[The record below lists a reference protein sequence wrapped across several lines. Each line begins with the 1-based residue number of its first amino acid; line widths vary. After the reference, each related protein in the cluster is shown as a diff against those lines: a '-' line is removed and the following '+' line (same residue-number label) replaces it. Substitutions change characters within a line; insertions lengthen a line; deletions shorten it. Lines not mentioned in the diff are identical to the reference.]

1 MNENIREKL
10 KKLPASPG
18 VYVMTD
24 LSGNII
30 YVGKAKILKNR
41 VRQYFHSSVKTEK
54 VMAMVREVADFHYH
68 ITKSEKDALILE
80 NNLIKK
86 HKPRYNI
93 LLKDDKTYPYIKFTK
108 EEFPKLEITRK
119 IKKKDG
125 KYFGPYMGGVSA
137 RELADIIQDTFFI
150 RSCKLNMS
158 KIPKNHRPC
167 LNYQMGRC
175 KGVCMGLV
183 SKEEYQM
190 LIKSSTD
197 FLKGETKEASE
208 KLEIQMKE
216 SAKRADF
223 ERAIIY
229 RDRIENVKKIKDRKL
244 TASMIGVDIDIF
256 AVASNGVSNVVSLLI
271 IRGGRMQGVENHYE
285 ESVFS
290 EKEESLA
297 NFMLSHYENNILPDE
312 IITEFDI
319 SKYFGIEEHFEKIH
333 GKKTPFLT
341 PKMGVRSQL
350 VDMAKENAEDYL
362 EKNASEKT
370 REFEK
375 TIGAVNVL
383 SSILGYPVRRMECY
397 DISNISGT
405 LSVASM
411 VVFIDGKPQN
421 KLYRRFKIKTV
432 EGPNDFASMNEV
444 ITRRF
449 KRLLSETETDE
460 SFSVKPDLVVI
471 DGGMIQLEFAGNA
484 IKSLGITQ
492 NMVSLAKREEEIFL
506 PNSKTPILLEKSNNA
521 LKVLQQIRDESHRFA
536 ITFHRT
542 LRNKNAFTSILDSI
556 NGIGSAK
563 KKLIFE
569 KYQTPAEITS
579 ASIEEIAEIKGVTEN
594 LANEIKEKAK
604 DYIGKLKVLED
615 KLDLG
620 NR

>member
-1 MNENIREKL
+1 
-10 KKLPASPG
+10 
-18 VYVMTD
+18 MTD
-24 LSGNII
+24 RVGNII
-30 YVGKAKILKNR
+30 YVGKAKVLKNR

-54 VMAMVREVADFHYH
+54 VMAMVREVSDFHYH
-68 ITKSEKDALILE
+68 ITKSEQDALILE

-93 LLKDDKTYPYIKFTK
+93 LLKDDKTYPYIKFTS
-108 EEFPKLEITRK
+108 EDFPKLEITRK

-125 KYFGPYMGGVSA
+125 KYFGPYMGGISA
-137 RELADIIQDTFFI
+137 RELSDIIQDTFFI
-150 RSCKLNMS
+150 RSCKLNMK
-158 KIPKNHRPC
+158 KIPKNHRVC

-175 KGVCMGLV
+175 KGVCKDLI
-183 SKEEYQM
+183 SKEDYAE
-190 LIKSSTD
+190 LVKSSMN

-208 KLEIQMKE
+208 KLENQMVE

-229 RDRIENVKKIKDRKL
+229 RDRIESIKKIKDRKL
-244 TASMIGVDIDIF
+244 TASMIGTDIDIF

-290 EKEESLA
+290 EREESLA

-312 IITEFDI
+312 IITEFEI
-319 SKYFGIEEHFEKIH
+319 SKYFNIEEHFEAVH
-333 GKKTPFLT
+333 GKKTPFLV
-341 PKMGVRSQL
+341 PKMGIRSQL

-383 SSILGYPVRRMECY
+383 SGILGYPVRKMECY

-449 KRLLSETETDE
+449 KRLLDETETDE
-460 SFSVKPDLVVI
+460 SFSQKPDLVVI
-471 DGGMIQLEFAGNA
+471 DGGMIQLEFAQNA
-484 IKSLGITQ
+484 IKSLGVSQ

-521 LKVLQQIRDESHRFA
+521 LKILQQIRDESHRFA

-542 LRNKNAFTSILDSI
+542 LRNKNAFVSILDSI
-556 NGIGSAK
+556 SGIGTAK

-569 KYQTPAEITS
+569 KYQTPS
-579 ASIEEIAEIKGVTEN
+579 EIASAPLEDITKIKGVTEKM
-594 LANEIKEKAK
+594 AGEIKEKAIQHIK
-604 DYIGKLKVLED
+604 KQTVLEERLN
-615 KLDLG
+615 LD
-620 NR
+620 

>member
-1 MNENIREKL
+1 MNNTIQEKL
-10 KKLPASPG
+10 KKLPTSPG

-24 LSGNII
+24 TSGNII
-30 YVGKAKILKNR
+30 YVGKAKVLKNR

-54 VMAMVREVADFHYH
+54 VMAMVREVADFYYH
-68 ITKSEKDALILE
+68 ITNSEQDALILE

-93 LLKDDKTYPYIKFTK
+93 LLKDDKTYPYIRFTN

-119 IKKKDG
+119 IKKRDG

-137 RELADIIQDTFFI
+137 RELADIIQDSFFI
-150 RSCKLNMS
+150 RSCKINM
-158 KIPKNHRPC
+158 KKVPKNHRVC

-175 KGVCMGLV
+175 KGVCKNLI
-183 SKEEYQM
+183 SAEEYSM
-190 LIKSSTD
+190 HVKSSMN
-197 FLKGETKEASE
+197 FLKGETKEATE
-208 KLEIQMKE
+208 KLQSQMQE
-216 SAKRADF
+216 AAKRADF

-229 RDRIENVKKIKDRKL
+229 RDRLESIKKIKDRKL
-244 TASMIGVDIDIF
+244 NQGMIGTDIDIF
-256 AVASNGVSNVVSLLI
+256 AVATNGVSNVVSLLI
-271 IRGGRMQGVENHYE
+271 VRGGRMQGVENHYE

-290 EKEESLA
+290 EREECLA
-297 NFMLSHYENNILPDE
+297 NFMLSHYENNIIPDE
-312 IITEFDI
+312 IITEFEI
-319 SKYFGIEEHFEKIH
+319 SKYFNIEEHFQAVY
-333 GKKTPFLT
+333 GKKTPFLV

-383 SSILGYPVRRMECY
+383 SGILGYPVRKMECY

-449 KRLLSETETDE
+449 KRLLDEEESDE
-460 SFSVKPDLVVI
+460 SFSQKPDLVVI
-471 DGGMIQLEFAGNA
+471 DGGMIQLEFAQNA
-484 IKSLGITQ
+484 IKSLGVSQ

-542 LRNKNAFTSILDSI
+542 LRNKNAFVSILDSI
-556 NGIGSAK
+556 NGIGTAK

-569 KYQTPAEITS
+569 KYQTPT
-579 ASIEEIAEIKGVTEN
+579 EIASAAIEDILEIKGITQKMAE
-594 LANEIKEKAK
+594 EIKNKAMEHIRK
-604 DYIGKLKVLED
+604 QTVLEE
-615 KLDLG
+615 KLGLD
-620 NR
+620 

>member
-1 MNENIREKL
+1 MNEQITEKL

-24 LSGNII
+24 KMGNII
-30 YVGKAKILKNR
+30 YVGKAKVLKNR

-54 VMAMVREVADFHYH
+54 VLAMVREVDDFYYH
-68 ITKSEKDALILE
+68 ITKSEQDALILE

-119 IKKKDG
+119 IKKGDG

-137 RELADIIQDTFFI
+137 RELVDIIQDTFYI
-150 RSCKLNMS
+150 RSCKVNMK
-158 KIPKNHRPC
+158 KIPKNHRVC

-175 KGVCMGLV
+175 KGICQHMI
-183 SKEEYQM
+183 SSEEYSM
-190 LIKSSTD
+190 LVKSAMN
-197 FLKGETKEASE
+197 FLKGETKETSE
-208 KLEIQMKE
+208 KLQIQMTDA
-216 SAKRADF
+216 AKRADF
-223 ERAIIY
+223 ERAILY
-229 RDRIENVKKIKDRKL
+229 RDRLDSIKKIKDRKL

-271 IRGGRMQGVENHYE
+271 IRQGRMQGVENFYE

-290 EKEESLA
+290 EKEETLA
-297 NFMLSHYENNILPDE
+297 NFMLSHYEKNIIPDE
-312 IITEFDI
+312 IITEFEI
-319 SKYFGIEEHFEKIH
+319 GKYFNLEEHFEEIH
-333 GKKTPFLT
+333 GKKTPFLV
-341 PKMGVRSQL
+341 PKMGLRAQL

-375 TIGAVNVL
+375 TIGASNLL
-383 SSILGYPVRRMECY
+383 SSILGYPVSKMECY

-444 ITRRF
+444 IKRRF
-449 KRLLSETETDE
+449 TRLLDENETDE

-484 IKSLGITQ
+484 IKSLGVTQ

-521 LKVLQQIRDESHRFA
+521 LKILQQIRDESHRFA

-556 NGIGSAK
+556 SGIGTAK

-569 KYQTPAEITS
+569 KYQTPAEIAS
-579 ASIEEIAEIKGVTEN
+579 ASVSDISEIKGVTEN
-594 LANEIKEKAK
+594 LARDIKEKAES
-604 DYIGKLKVLED
+604 YLKKQTVLEE
-615 KLDLG
+615 KLNLD
-620 NR
+620 

>member
-1 MNENIREKL
+1 MNQQITEKL
-10 KKLPASPG
+10 KKLPDSPG

-24 LSGNII
+24 KSGNII
-30 YVGKAKILKNR
+30 YVGKAKVLKNR
-41 VRQYFHSSVKTEK
+41 VRQYFHASVKTEK
-54 VMAMVREVADFHYH
+54 VLAMVREVDDFYYH
-68 ITKSEKDALILE
+68 ITKSEQDALILE

-119 IKKKDG
+119 IKKGDG

-137 RELADIIQDTFFI
+137 RELTDIIQDTFFI
-150 RSCKLNMS
+150 RSCKVNMR
-158 KIPKNHRPC
+158 KIPKNHRVC

-175 KGVCMGLV
+175 KGICQHMI
-183 SKEEYQM
+183 SAEEYS
-190 LIKSSTD
+190 LLVKSAMN
-197 FLKGETKEASE
+197 FLKGETKETSE
-208 KLEIQMKE
+208 KLESQMTA

-229 RDRIENVKKIKDRKL
+229 RDRLESIKKIKDRKL

-271 IRGGRMQGVENHYE
+271 IRQGRMQGVENFYE
-285 ESVFS
+285 ESVFT
-290 EKEESLA
+290 EKEETLA
-297 NFMLSHYENNILPDE
+297 NFMLSHYEKNILPDE
-312 IITEFDI
+312 IITEFEI
-319 SKYFGIEEHFEKIH
+319 SKYFNLEEHLEEVH
-333 GKKTPFLT
+333 GKKTPFLV
-341 PKMGVRSQL
+341 PKMGLRAQL
-350 VDMAKENAEDYL
+350 VDMAKENAADYL

-375 TIGAVNVL
+375 TIGAVNAL
-383 SSILGYPVRRMECY
+383 SNILGYPVHKMECY

-432 EGPNDFASMNEV
+432 EGANDFASMNEV

-449 KRLLSETETDE
+449 KRLLDKSETDE

-484 IKSLGITQ
+484 IKSLGVSQ

-521 LKVLQQIRDESHRFA
+521 LKILQQIRDESHRFA

-556 NGIGSAK
+556 SGIGAAK

-569 KYQTPAEITS
+569 KYQTPAEIAS
-579 ASIEEIAEIKGVTEN
+579 ASTQDIAAIKGVTEA
-594 LANEIKEKAK
+594 LAKEIKTKAQ
-604 DYIGKLKVLED
+604 DYLNRQTVLED
-615 KLDLG
+615 KLNLD
-620 NR
+620 

>member
-1 MNENIREKL
+1 MNNQIQEKL
-10 KKLPASPG
+10 KKLPTSPG

-24 LSGNII
+24 KTGNII
-30 YVGKAKILKNR
+30 YVGKAKVLKNR

-68 ITKSEKDALILE
+68 ITKSEQDALILE

-93 LLKDDKTYPYIKFTK
+93 LLKDDKTYPYIKFTN

-137 RELADIIQDTFFI
+137 RELADIVQDTFFI
-150 RSCKLNMS
+150 RSCKLNMK
-158 KIPKNHRPC
+158 KIPKNHRVC

-175 KGVCMGLV
+175 KGVCKGLISSEDYADLV
-183 SKEEYQM
+183 
-190 LIKSSTD
+190 KSSMN
-197 FLKGETKEASE
+197 FLKGDTKEAGE
-208 KLEIQMKE
+208 KLETQMKE
-216 SAKRADF
+216 SAKRSDF

-229 RDRIENVKKIKDRKL
+229 RDRIESIKKIKDRKL
-244 TASMIGVDIDIF
+244 TQGMIGTDIDIF
-256 AVASNGVSNVVSLLI
+256 AVASNGVSNVVSVLI

-285 ESVFS
+285 ESVFC
-290 EKEESLA
+290 EREESLA
-297 NFMLSHYENNILPDE
+297 NFMLSHYESNILPDE
-312 IITEFDI
+312 IITEFEI
-319 SKYFGIEEHFEKIH
+319 SKYFNIEEHFETIH
-333 GKKTPFLT
+333 GKKTPFLV
-341 PKMGVRSQL
+341 PKMGIRSQL
-350 VDMAKENAEDYL
+350 VDMARENAEDYL

-383 SSILGYPVRRMECY
+383 SAVLGYPVRKMECY

-449 KRLLSETETDE
+449 KRLQDKTETDE

-471 DGGMIQLEFAGNA
+471 DGGMIQLEFAQNA
-484 IKSLGITQ
+484 IKSLGVSQ

-506 PNSKTPILLEKSNNA
+506 PNSKTPIILEKTNNA
-521 LKVLQQIRDESHRFA
+521 LKILQQIRDESHRFA

-542 LRNKNAFTSILDSI
+542 LRNKNAFVSILDSI
-556 NGIGSAK
+556 AGVGTAK
-563 KKLIFE
+563 KKLILE
-569 KYQTPAEITS
+569 KYQTPSEIVS
-579 ASIEEIAEIKGVTEN
+579 APIEDIAKIKGVTQN
-594 LANEIKEKAK
+594 MAVEIKEKAISHIK
-604 DYIGKLKVLED
+604 KQTVLEE
-615 KLDLG
+615 KLGL
-620 NR
+620 

>member
-1 MNENIREKL
+1 MNEKITEKL

-24 LSGNII
+24 KVGNII
-30 YVGKAKILKNR
+30 YVGKAKVLKNR

-54 VMAMVREVADFHYH
+54 VLAMVREVDDFYYH
-68 ITKSEKDALILE
+68 ITKSEQDALILE

-119 IKKKDG
+119 IKKGDG

-137 RELADIIQDTFFI
+137 RELVDIIQDTFYI
-150 RSCKLNMS
+150 RSCKVNMK
-158 KIPKNHRPC
+158 KIPKNHRVC

-175 KGVCMGLV
+175 KGICQHMI
-183 SKEEYQM
+183 SCEEYS
-190 LIKSSTD
+190 LLVKSAMN
-197 FLKGETKEASE
+197 FLKGETKETSE
-208 KLEIQMKE
+208 KLQSQMTDA
-216 SAKRADF
+216 AKRADF
-223 ERAIIY
+223 ERAILY
-229 RDRIENVKKIKDRKL
+229 RDRLDSIKKIKDRKL

-271 IRGGRMQGVENHYE
+271 IRQGRMQGVENFYE

-290 EKEESLA
+290 EKEETLA
-297 NFMLSHYENNILPDE
+297 NFMLSHYEKNIIPDE
-312 IITEFDI
+312 IITEFEI
-319 SKYFGIEEHFEKIH
+319 GKYFNLEEHFEEIH
-333 GKKTPFLT
+333 GKKTPFLV
-341 PKMGVRSQL
+341 PKMGLRAQL
-350 VDMAKENAEDYL
+350 VDMARENAEDYL

-375 TIGAVNVL
+375 TIGAANLL
-383 SSILGYPVRRMECY
+383 SSILGYPVRKMECY

-444 ITRRF
+444 IKRRF
-449 KRLLSETETDE
+449 TRLLDESETDE

-484 IKSLGITQ
+484 IKSLGVSQ

-521 LKVLQQIRDESHRFA
+521 LKILQQIRDESHRFA

-556 NGIGSAK
+556 SGIGTAK

-569 KYQTPAEITS
+569 KYQTPAEIAS
-579 ASIEEIAEIKGVTEN
+579 ASVSDISEIKGVTEN
-594 LANEIKEKAK
+594 LAREIKAKAES
-604 DYIGKLKVLED
+604 YLKKQTVLED
-615 KLDLG
+615 KLNLD
-620 NR
+620 